1 MALQAGL
8 ILLIVFTLL
17 LIFGVPISISI
28 IISSLITIFVYLP
41 YDISIFTAAQ
51 KVVTGLDSFSLLAVP
66 FFILSGIL
74 MNNGGIAERLINF
87 AKVLVGRVPGS
98 LAHTNILASTMF
110 GSLSGSSVASA
121 AAMGKVMLPVMK
133 KEGYDP
139 RFSAAVNIASSPTG
153 LIIPPTGALILYSLV
168 SGGTSIAALFLA
180 GYIPGFLWM
189 LACSVVAFV
198 IAKRHNYTASERVT
212 FKMAMKT
219 FIDAIPSLLMIV
231 IVIGGIVIGVFTA
244 TEASAIAVVYSL
256 ILSFAYK
263 TVKLRDLPK
272 ILMESVELT
281 TIIMLLVAGSSV
293 MSWIMSYTGI
303 PQAVSDLVV
312 GISDNPIII
321 LLIINIFLLL
331 IGLFIDITPAILIF
345 TPIFLPIVTSFGM
358 DPIHFGIMLVMNL
371 SVGNITPPVGSSL
384 FAGASVANLD
394 MEVVIKPLLPFYAV
408 IILAL
413 LLVTYVPAFSM
424 FLPKLFGY

>member
-8 ILLIVFTLL
+8 ILLIVFALL
-17 LIFGVPISISI
+17 LILSVPISISI
-28 IISSLITIFVYLP
+28 VISSLVTILIYLP

-51 KVVTGLDSFSLLAVP
+51 KLVTGLDSFSLLAVP
-66 FFILSGIL
+66 FFILSGML

-121 AAMGKVMLPVMK
+121 AAMGQVMLPVME

-139 RFSAAVNIASSPTG
+139 KFSAAVNIASSPTG

-168 SGGTSIAALFLA
+168 SGGTSIAALFIA
-180 GYIPGFLWM
+180 GYMPGILWA
-189 LACSVVAFV
+189 LACSLVAYIV
-198 IAKRHNYTASERVT
+198 AKRRSYPVSERLT

-219 FIDAIPSLLMIV
+219 IVEAIPSLLMIV
-231 IVIGGIVIGVFTA
+231 IVIGGIIVGVFTA

-256 ILSFAYK
+256 VLSLIYK

-281 TIIMLLVAGSSV
+281 TVIMLLVAGSAV
-293 MSWIMSYTGI
+293 MSWIMSFTGI
-303 PQAVSDLVV
+303 PQAISNLIV
-312 GISDNPIII
+312 GITDSPILI
-321 LLIINIFLLL
+321 LLIINVILL
-331 IGLFIDITPAILIF
+331 IIGCFMDITPAILIF

-384 FAGASVANLD
+384 FAGVSVANLD
-394 MEVVIKPLLPFYAV
+394 LEDVIKPMIPFYVA
-408 IILAL
+408 IIVTL
-413 LLVTYVPAFSM
+413 LLVTYVPELSL
-424 FLPKLFGY
+424 FLPRLLGY